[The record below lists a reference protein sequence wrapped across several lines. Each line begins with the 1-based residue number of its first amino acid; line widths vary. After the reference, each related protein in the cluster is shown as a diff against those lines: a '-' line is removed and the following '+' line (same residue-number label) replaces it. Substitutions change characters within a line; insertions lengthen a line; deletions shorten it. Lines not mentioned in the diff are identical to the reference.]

1 MQSVSYCRIRY
12 TASMDMGRTERQRR
26 VIGMMV
32 DKAKAAGI
40 TTIFNIMDEVFPM
53 ISTSITKTEILNL
66 IPTLMGYNIAVS
78 QPSTNLRM

>member
-1 MQSVSYCRIRY
+1 
-12 TASMDMGRTERQRR
+12 
-26 VIGMMV
+26 MMV

-66 IPTLMGYNIAVS
+66 IPTLMGYNIADTTGFPAKYKFAGCEEG
-78 QPSTNLRM
+78 QHGCCRHAGG

>member
-1 MQSVSYCRIRY
+1 MYKRQGVQSVSYCRIRY

-40 TTIFNIMDEVFPM
+40 TL
-53 ISTSITKTEILNL
+53 SL
-66 IPTLMGYNIAVS
+66 IHICGL
-78 QPSTNLRM
+78 

>member
-1 MQSVSYCRIRY
+1 
-12 TASMDMGRTERQRR
+12 
-26 VIGMMV
+26 MMV

-66 IPTLMGYNIAVS
+66 IPTLMGYNLSLIHI
-78 QPSTNLRM
+78 